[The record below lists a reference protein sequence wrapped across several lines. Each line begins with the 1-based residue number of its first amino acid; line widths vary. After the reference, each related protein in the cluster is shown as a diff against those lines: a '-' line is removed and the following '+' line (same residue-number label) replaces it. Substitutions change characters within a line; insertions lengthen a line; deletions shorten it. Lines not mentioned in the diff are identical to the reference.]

1 MSPRESNVARGAAEG
16 NIAFEGWHF
25 DLSPDT
31 TGTIFY
37 IVPKVS
43 VLSKLIERH
52 VVWYW
57 KCPFHITINA
67 TNFWR
72 RPRREC
78 GRKWKLVPTNQIM
91 YVQIHTN
98 ERAESESTPKGP
110 SPTAYFTRY
119 VSSHLTI
126 VTRTEESPAS
136 SAMTQ
141 VFSRDQAALR
151 RGNVTKKFESSKKM
165 ADHFWSNRVA
175 LRPEIFSG
183 PTYRPE
189 VFSGPTYGNVARS
202 RDCPRPI
209 RSCESHLRYDIYK
222 IWTFPEGDMEISGP
236 KKSDI
241 ARGAAEGDITFLR
254 ARNLHIARGKG
265 PYFIYYTSPPYSH
278 IPLAKTM
285 TDVQV
290 EILAQKF

>member
-1 MSPRESNVARGAAEG
+1 MHR
-16 NIAFEGWHF
+16 
-25 DLSPDT
+25 
-31 TGTIFY
+31 
-37 IVPKVS
+37 VS
-43 VLSKLIERH
+43 EDGP
-52 VVWYW
+52 W
-57 KCPFHITINA
+57 P
-67 TNFWR
+67 
-72 RPRREC
+72 EC
-78 GRKWKLVPTNQIM
+78 GRKWKLVPTDQSDHARTNT
-91 YVQIHTN
+91 HTN
-98 ERAESESTPKGP
+98 AWSGESESIPKGP

-189 VFSGPTYGNVARS
+189 VICGKTYENVARS

-209 RSCESHLRYDIYK
+209 RSCESHLRYDIELFG
-222 IWTFPEGDMEISGP
+222 T
-236 KKSDI
+236 
-241 ARGAAEGDITFLR
+241 TFLVWTE
-254 ARNLHIARGKG
+254 IAC
-265 PYFIYYTSPPYSH
+265 
-278 IPLAKTM
+278 
-285 TDVQV
+285 
-290 EILAQKF
+290 